1 MRITVHLTPDATR
14 LVRSPRS
21 RSAKRAVLAWL
32 DAPLTP
38 VHADTSDRTLAA
50 FFEITVDDPAEAT
63 RLVER
68 LLADPAVDGAYIKP
82 DDELPS
88 M

>member
-1 MRITVHLTPDATR
+1 MRITVQLNPEASAR
-14 LVRSPRS
+14 ARS
-21 RSAKRAVLAWL
+21 RSSAKRVLDWL
-32 DAPLTP
+32 NAPLTP
-38 VHADTSDRTLAA
+38 VHANTTDPALAA

-68 LLADPAVDGAYIKP
+68 LQKDPAVDGAYIKP